1 MPLQLDFLA
10 SPLISDLI
18 AISPELLMVLG
29 MAVLLFVR
37 LFATFDRWQLG
48 FISLLATFLALLIA
62 SLQWLSF
69 PLGNAKAAENVFS
82 GQLVIDGLS
91 AFSRMLIYGGAGITI
106 LLTLLTKVPDQDDS
120 ADFHVLLL
128 GATLGMA
135 LMTMAQHLLMMY
147 VAVEMASVPSYV
159 LAGFL
164 KGKRQGSEAALKYVV
179 YGGAASGLLLYG
191 ISLMA
196 GRLGT
201 GFLPDVCLSIH
212 ALLQSGGLDTLWW
225 MTISFI
231 LLGLAFKMSLVPMHF
246 WCPDVFSGATAE
258 VGGFLSVVSKAAA
271 VVLIGRIVLLLMGGV
286 PGIPTVTNIHAWQ
299 HLAPTLSTIL
309 VIVAAVTC
317 TWGNLAAYPQTD
329 IKRFWAYS
337 TIGHAGFLLMPLA
350 TLTREGLAA
359 SLVYLVPYIVMNLGV
374 FAIVC
379 FVRNVTHLETIA
391 AFAGLGK
398 RSRTLAVCLAILV
411 IGLIGLPPFAG
422 FIGKYEIFAI
432 LFQQA
437 QHQNRPMLY
446 ILLVV
451 AVVNTVIALGYYGKL
466 LKVVWFDQP
475 ESDAHLNIP
484 FRQKLFVTILAIF
497 VVIGIF
503 FWDAL
508 TTWGTAYAVSG
519 FQISGL

>member
-1 MPLQLDFLA
+1 
-10 SPLISDLI
+10 
-18 AISPELLMVLG
+18 
-29 MAVLLFVR
+29 
-37 LFATFDRWQLG
+37 
-48 FISLLATFLALLIA
+48 
-62 SLQWLSF
+62 
-69 PLGNAKAAENVFS
+69 
-82 GQLVIDGLS
+82 
-91 AFSRMLIYGGAGITI
+91 
-106 LLTLLTKVPDQDDS
+106 
-120 ADFHVLLL
+120 
-128 GATLGMA
+128 
-135 LMTMAQHLLMMY
+135 
-147 VAVEMASVPSYV
+147 VPSYV

-201 GFLPDVCLSIH
+201 GYLPDVCLSIH
-212 ALLQSGGLDTLWW
+212 MLLQSGGLDTLWW

-231 LLGLAFKMSLVPMHF
+231 LLGLAFKLSLVPMHF

-271 VVLIGRIVLLLMGGV
+271 VVLIGRMVLLLMGGLPGMSEV
-286 PGIPTVTNIHAWQ
+286 PEKSVNNIHAWQ
-299 HLAPTLSTIL
+299 YLAPTLSTIL

-317 TWGNLAAYPQTD
+317 TWDNLAAYPQTD

-337 TIGHAGFLLMPLA
+337 TIAHAGFLLMPLA

-374 FAIVC
+374 FAVVC
-379 FVRNVTHLETIA
+379 FVRNATHLETIA

-398 RSRTLAVCLAILV
+398 RSRTLAVSLGILV

-422 FIGKYEIFAI
+422 FIGKYEVFSL

-437 QHQNRPMLY
+437 QQQNRPMLY

-451 AVVNTVIALGYYGKL
+451 AVVNTIIALGYYGKL
-466 LKVVWFDQP
+466 LKVAWFDQP
-475 ESDAHLNIP
+475 ESDAPLHIP
-484 FRQKLFVTILAIF
+484 FRQKLFVSILAFF

-508 TTWGTAYAVSG
+508 TTYGTVYAVSG
-519 FQISGL
+519 FQVSGR

>member
-1 MPLQLDFLA
+1 
-10 SPLISDLI
+10 
-18 AISPELLMVLG
+18 
-29 MAVLLFVR
+29 
-37 LFATFDRWQLG
+37 
-48 FISLLATFLALLIA
+48 
-62 SLQWLSF
+62 
-69 PLGNAKAAENVFS
+69 
-82 GQLVIDGLS
+82 
-91 AFSRMLIYGGAGITI
+91 
-106 LLTLLTKVPDQDDS
+106 
-120 ADFHVLLL
+120 
-128 GATLGMA
+128 
-135 LMTMAQHLLMMY
+135 
-147 VAVEMASVPSYV
+147 VPSYV

-201 GFLPDVCLSIH
+201 GYLPDVCMSIH
-212 ALLQSGGLDTLWW
+212 MLLQSGGLDTLWW

-231 LLGLAFKMSLVPMHF
+231 LLGLAFKLSLVPMHF

-271 VVLIGRIVLLLMGGV
+271 VVLIGRMVLLLMGGLPGMSEV
-286 PGIPTVTNIHAWQ
+286 PEKSVNNIHAWQ
-299 HLAPTLSTIL
+299 YLAPTLSTIL

-317 TWGNLAAYPQTD
+317 TLGNLAAYPQTD

-337 TIGHAGFLLMPLA
+337 TIAHAGFLLMPLA

-374 FAIVC
+374 FAVVC
-379 FVRNVTHLETIA
+379 FVRNATHLETIA

-398 RSRTLAVCLAILV
+398 RSRTLAVSLGILV

-422 FIGKYEIFAI
+422 FIGKYEVFSL

-437 QHQNRPMLY
+437 QQQNRPMLY

-451 AVVNTVIALGYYGKL
+451 AVVNTIIALGYYGKL
-466 LKVVWFDQP
+466 LKVAWFDQP
-475 ESDAHLNIP
+475 ESDAPLHIP
-484 FRQKLFVTILAIF
+484 FRQKLFVSILAFF

-508 TTWGTAYAVSG
+508 TTYGTVYAVSG
-519 FQISGL
+519 FQVSGR